1 MDKKEIMKSVV
12 MDIQAAMGGD
22 DAAKFVGEL
31 RRAYLRYAER
41 RG

>member
-1 MDKKEIMKSVV
+1 MSESVILE
-12 MDIQAAMGGD
+12 IQAAMGGD
-22 DAAKFVGEL
+22 DAAKFAGEL

>member
-1 MDKKEIMKSVV
+1 MNAVV
-12 MDIQAAMGGD
+12 LDLQAAMGGD

-41 RG
+41 AG

>member
-1 MDKKEIMKSVV
+1 MTSVII
-12 MDIQAAMGGD
+12 DLQAAMGGD

-41 RG
+41 VG

>member
-1 MDKKEIMKSVV
+1 MSDMSAIV
-12 MDIQAAMGGD
+12 MTLQAAMGGD
-22 DAAKFVGEL
+22 DAALFVGEL

>member
-1 MDKKEIMKSVV
+1 MVIDL
-12 MDIQAAMGGD
+12 QAAMGGD

-41 RG
+41 AG